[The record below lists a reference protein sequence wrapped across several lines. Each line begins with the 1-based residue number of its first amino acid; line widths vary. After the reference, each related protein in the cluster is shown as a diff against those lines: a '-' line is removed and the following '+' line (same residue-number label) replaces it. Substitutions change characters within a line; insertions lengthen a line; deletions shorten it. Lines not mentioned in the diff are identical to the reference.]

1 MPEEKKEEKTSKEEI
16 KDVKVEQLNED
27 EKTLHQKSIRTRDD
41 IKKVFIDNYGY
52 TEGDP
57 FLEKAINREVA
68 HGKSMSKLIG
78 QKIRYRDKYDRD
90 IKGKENESGKV
101 EKIADEDLQVM
112 RKEASQDF
120 IDFVGKDFPKLK
132 INEVYEKVKEKYK
145 ETGEET
151 NKEDFL
157 ASLKDTFNSV
167 FPDESEKVIRE
178 DERKQVRKQDETPD
192 FSNLASPKS
201 KEVIKEKS
209 FFAKQE
215 PIGDW
220 FGKKY

>member
-41 IKKVFIDNYGY
+41 VKKVFIDNYGY

-78 QKIRYRDKYDRD
+78 QKIHYRDKYDRD

-178 DERKQVRKQDETPD
+178 DERKQVRKQDKTPD

-220 FGKKY
+220 FGKKD

>member
-220 FGKKY
+220 FGKKD

>member
-178 DERKQVRKQDETPD
+178 DERKQVRKQDKTPD